1 MARTSAGLLL
11 FRKGRGGLEVFLV
24 HPGGPF
30 WRGRDA
36 GAWSIPKGE
45 IDAGEDGLA
54 AARREL
60 AEETGVSVEGDFMEL
75 TPVRQKAGKIVRAWA
90 IEADCDAATI
100 RSNVFSME
108 WPPRSGRTEEFPEVD
123 KAAWFALPEAR
134 ERINAAQAALI
145 DELEKRLARSGD
157 EPVEK

>member
-11 FRKGRGGLEVFLV
+11 FRKRSVGLEVFLI

-30 WRGRDA
+30 WRGKDS

-45 IDAGEDGLA
+45 IDAGEDPLA

-60 AEETGVSVEGDFMEL
+60 TEETGVAVEGEFVAL
-75 TPVRQKAGKIVRAWA
+75 APVRQKGGKVVVAWA
-90 IEADCDAATI
+90 IEADCDASTI
-100 RSNVFSME
+100 TSNSFSIE
-108 WPPRSGRTEEFPEVD
+108 WPPRSGKHPDFPEVD

-134 ERINAAQAALI
+134 KRINPAQAAFL
-145 DELEKRLARSGD
+145 DELERRIA
-157 EPVEK
+157 

>member
-11 FRKGRGGLEVFLV
+11 FRRLRELEVFLV

-45 IDAGEDGLA
+45 IGAGEDALA

-60 AEETGVSVEGDFMEL
+60 AEETGVAVEGDFMEL
-75 TPVRQKAGKIVRAWA
+75 VPVRQKGGKIVRAWA
-90 IEADCDAATI
+90 IEADCDAASI
-100 RSNVFSME
+100 VSNVFSME
-108 WPPRSGRTEEFPEVD
+108 WPPRSGRSQEFPEVD
-123 KAAWFALPEAR
+123 KAAWFGMAEAR
-134 ERINAAQAALI
+134 GRINAAQAALL
-145 DELEKRLARSGD
+145 DELERRLIRRAA
-157 EPVEK
+157 P

>member
-11 FRKGRGGLEVFLV
+11 FRKRSVGLEVFLI

-30 WRGRDA
+30 WRGKDS

-45 IDAGEDGLA
+45 IAAGEDPLA

-60 AEETGVSVEGDFMEL
+60 TEETGVAVEGEFVAL
-75 TPVRQKAGKIVRAWA
+75 APVRQKGGKVVVAWA
-90 IEADCDAATI
+90 IEADCDASTI
-100 RSNVFSME
+100 TSNSFSIE
-108 WPPRSGRTEEFPEVD
+108 WPPRSGKHPDFPEVD

-134 ERINAAQAALI
+134 KRINPAQAAFL
-145 DELEKRLARSGD
+145 DELERRIA
-157 EPVEK
+157 